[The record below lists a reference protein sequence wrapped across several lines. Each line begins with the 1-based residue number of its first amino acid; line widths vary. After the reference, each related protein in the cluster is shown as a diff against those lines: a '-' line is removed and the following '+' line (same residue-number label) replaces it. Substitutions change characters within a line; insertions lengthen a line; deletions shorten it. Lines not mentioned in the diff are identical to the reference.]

1 MIILVFW
8 SIIGSH
14 ARIREISVQKEE
26 KGKKMA
32 TEKVHEIQQK
42 LKEVKYPGFSR
53 DIVSF
58 GYVKKVAECDGVV
71 KIELMAKGVKDDIK
85 EQIAQDIH
93 SKIKDLG
100 GIKDITVSFLEPESV
115 QQKPA
120 AHNNQDPWADQEPIP
135 GVKNI
140 IAVASGKGG
149 VGKST
154 VAVNLACSLQKLGYK
169 TGLLDCDIYGPSIPT
184 MMGTREMPQLIEND
198 ILLPVKQ
205 YGLSVMSIG
214 FMIKED
220 EPVIWRGPMIQSAV
234 KQFLKGV
241 QWGDLDFLIVDLPP
255 GTGDA
260 QLSLSQIVPLTGSV
274 IVTTPQDVA
283 LIDVKKGVG
292 MFQKVNVPVLGVV
305 ENMSYFICPHCNQRT
320 DIFSTGGGKN
330 EAEKQAIP
338 FLGEIPLDPEI
349 RADGDAGKPIVE
361 ANPDSPQTKA
371 FINIAQK
378 MAASSL
384 IKQ

>member
-1 MIILVFW
+1 
-8 SIIGSH
+8 
-14 ARIREISVQKEE
+14 
-26 KGKKMA
+26 MA

-42 LKEVKYPGFSR
+42 LKEVKFPGFSR

-58 GYVKKVAECDGVV
+58 GYVKRVAECDGVV

-93 SKIKDLG
+93 SKIKVLG
-100 GIKDITVSFLEPESV
+100 GIKDITVSFLEPESA

-120 AHNNQDPWADQEPIP
+120 AKNNQDPWADQEPIP

-154 VAVNLACSLQKLGYK
+154 VAVNLACALQKSGYK

-184 MMGTREMPQLIEND
+184 MMGTREMPQLTEND

-205 YGLSVMSIG
+205 YDLAVMSIG

-241 QWGDLDFLIVDLPP
+241 QWGELDFLVIDLPP

-260 QLSLSQIVPLTGSV
+260 QLSLSQLVPLTGSV

-320 DIFSTGGGKN
+320 DIFSTGGGKK
-330 EAEKQAIP
+330 EAEKQSIP
-338 FLGEIPLDPEI
+338 FLGEIPIDPEI
-349 RADGDAGKPIVE
+349 RADGDAGKPIVV

-384 IKQ
+384 IKH